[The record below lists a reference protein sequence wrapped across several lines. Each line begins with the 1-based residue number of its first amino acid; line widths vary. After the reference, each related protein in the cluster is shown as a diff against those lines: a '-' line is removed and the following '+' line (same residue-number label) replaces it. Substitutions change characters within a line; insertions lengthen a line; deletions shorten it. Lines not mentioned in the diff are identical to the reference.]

1 MNSYATKSLG
11 TCRRGV
17 RRGAGAAPT
26 TFGGKLGKDFSLDC
40 VNHLAP
46 RANGKI
52 ALAAAPLALPAPNL
66 QDPFLDH
73 VCDCVTPVAAQTS
86 TSQKNE

>member
-1 MNSYATKSLG
+1 MPASG
-11 TCRRGV
+11 IDQDVGGGGGGERG
-17 RRGAGAAPT
+17 GE
-26 TFGGKLGKDFSLDC
+26 LGKDFSLDC
-40 VNHLAP
+40 VTHLAP

-86 TSQKNE
+86 TSQKNK